1 MRKGEVDGCWGWMIV
16 AAAALNRIV
25 IYGISYSAGVV
36 YVVILEVFNEGS
48 GITSWISSLIT
59 AVLFFTCPL
68 SGYLIER
75 FGERKVAIAGSLI
88 AGIGMTSS
96 AFVNS
101 VPALLLTYGIISGIG
116 CGIAFMPGSVAV
128 AKYFKKHRNLAMA
141 IASAGG
147 GVGSFAFPPIIEM
160 LNEYYTWRGM
170 FLILGGVT
178 LNICVFGS
186 LMRPLR
192 HDISPEQ
199 KSQESGYSSDKSE
212 YSKLQKSNVS
222 KNLKTVPLNGESENF
237 ERVGFLDKHFY
248 LKIPSFYILIIN
260 NFMYQFGASII
271 LGHLQAYAVFQQ
283 GFTKPNAAIL
293 YTISGV
299 MVLVFKLLHG
309 VFANMSHVKLFRP
322 IYQYIF
328 FYALGGIATICL
340 IINSRYGV
348 YFYSAVFGMSYAACG
363 GSLIPALI
371 IDISGVETFGV
382 TYGIVLLGLAFGQLT
397 GAPVAGLLY
406 EHQKTYDTAF
416 ILAGSMMIA
425 SALIMIYP
433 LKTDLNPS
441 KLNKQIKNN
450 IEIHIEEIDSINDE
464 VLTVFDPISMSV
476 VKGSRTSLHSGNID
490 NLHSAGNFYHSSY
503 GLHRINRLSDSLET
517 IEVGPRS
524 SSFSVHRHIARPHSG
539 NTQQPSRLLNAL
551 RQEGQPHYHPI
562 LSPLAIE
569 R

>member
-1 MRKGEVDGCWGWMIV
+1 MVDNSRYPERGKAPTSQFVETIKSADPESTNAVKLLCDQVYINDRINSFRHEWQRK
-16 AAAALNRIV
+16 R
-25 IYGISYSAGVV
+25 S
-36 YVVILEVFNEGS
+36 
-48 GITSWISSLIT
+48 
-59 AVLFFTCPL
+59 PL

-192 HDISPEQ
+192 HEISPEQ

-212 YSKLQKSNVS
+212 YS
-222 KNLKTVPLNGESENF
+222 
-237 ERVGFLDKHFY
+237 
-248 LKIPSFYILIIN
+248 
-260 NFMYQFGASII
+260 
-271 LGHLQAYAVFQQ
+271 
-283 GFTKPNAAIL
+283 
-293 YTISGV
+293 
-299 MVLVFKLLHG
+299 
-309 VFANMSHVKLFRP
+309 
-322 IYQYIF
+322 
-328 FYALGGIATICL
+328 GIATICL

-397 GAPVAGLLY
+397 GAPVAGFLY

-441 KLNKQIKNN
+441 KLNKQNKNN
-450 IEIHIEEIDSINDE
+450 IEINIEEIDSINDE

-490 NLHSAGNFYHSSY
+490 NLNSAGNFYHSSN
-503 GLHRINRLSDSLET
+503 GLHRINRLSDSLES